1 MSGPLAGVRVLD
13 LSRVLAGPFCTMI
26 LGDLGAEV
34 IKVERP
40 DGGDDTREWGPPFA
54 GGESAYY
61 LCVNRNKKSVAIDL
75 KAREGVEAVRAL
87 AAASDVFVENFR
99 VGAMGKMG
107 LAYPDLRSI
116 NPGIVYCS
124 ITGYGQTGPYRDL
137 AGYDFILQA
146 MSGLMSITGEPEGE
160 PMKLGV
166 ATVDLTTGLYA
177 AVGILAALRHRDRTG
192 EGQHIDLSLM
202 DAAVSWLANVGSNHL
217 VSGEVPARF
226 GNAHANIVPYQVF
239 RASDRYVAV
248 GIGNDGQWRKFCEVA
263 GEPGLSS
270 DPRFATNPD
279 RVRNRADLVPLLEEV
294 FRRKESDFWIA
305 SLWREGI
312 PAGPINTVDR
322 VFGDP
327 QTKDRGMV
335 VEMLH
340 PSAGKVRLIG
350 SPLKLSGTPVEYRLA
365 PPLLGEH
372 TESVLRDLP
381 GGTPIRRG

>member
-1 MSGPLAGVRVLD
+1 MRRAAAWRRWGGNRSGESED
-13 LSRVLAGPFCTMI
+13 DS
-26 LGDLGAEV
+26 LGIPV
-34 IKVERP
+34 V
-40 DGGDDTREWGPPFA
+40 GGDGV
-54 GGESAYY
+54 YY
-61 LCVNRNKKSVAIDL
+61 LCVNRNKKSIALDL
-75 KAREGVEAVRAL
+75 KSQGGVEAARGL
-87 AAASDVFVENFR
+87 AAVSDVLLENFR
-99 VGAMGKMG
+99 VGAMGKLG
-107 LAYPDLRSI
+107 LGYEEVKAL

-146 MSGLMSITGEPEGE
+146 MSGLMSISGEPDGE

-177 AVGILAALRHRDRTG
+177 AVGILAALCNRDRTG
-192 EGQHIDLSLM
+192 EGQYIDLSLM

-217 VSGEVPARF
+217 VSGEVPGRY

-239 RASDRYVAV
+239 RARDRFLAV
-248 GIGNDGQWRKFCEVA
+248 GIGNDGQWRKFCEIA

-270 DPRFATNPD
+270 DVRFASNPD
-279 RVRNRADLVPLLEEV
+279 RVRNRLVLIPLLEEV
-294 FRRKESDFWIA
+294 FLHRDADSWIG

-322 VFGDP
+322 VFADP
-327 QTKDRGMV
+327 QTVARGMV
-335 VEMLH
+335 VEMDH
-340 PSAGKVRLIG
+340 PTAGKVRLIG

-372 TESVLRDLP
+372 TAGVLRELLE
-381 GGTPIRRG
+381 GGDS